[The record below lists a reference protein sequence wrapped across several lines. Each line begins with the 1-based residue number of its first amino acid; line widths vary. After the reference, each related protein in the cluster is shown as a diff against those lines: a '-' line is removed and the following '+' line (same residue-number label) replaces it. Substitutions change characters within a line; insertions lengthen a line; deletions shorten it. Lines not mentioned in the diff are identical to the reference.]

1 MIRRPPRST
10 RTDTLFP
17 YTTLFRS
24 CVDAL
29 ADTSG
34 FEAASGPGLRECMLR
49 DDGQALLPTAVMQP
63 ATFAI
68 EYALA
73 RLWME
78 QYGIR
83 PAAMVGHSVGEFA
96 AATLAGVFTLADAM
110 RLVAHRGRLMQAQP
124 EIGRAHV

>member
-1 MIRRPPRST
+1 MFC
-10 RTDTLFP
+10 D
-17 YTTLFRS
+17 
-24 CVDAL
+24 DA
-29 ADTSG
+29 
-34 FEAASGPGLRECMLR
+34 
-49 DDGQALLPTAVMQP
+49 QALLPTAVMQP

-83 PAAMVGHSVGEFA
+83 PVAMVGHSVGEFA
-96 AATLAGVFTLADAM
+96 AATLAGVFTLPDAM

-124 EIGRAHV
+124 SSEERRVGKECVSTCRSRWEPGH

>member
-1 MIRRPPRST
+1 M
-10 RTDTLFP
+10 FP
-17 YTTLFRS
+17 VQGAVYPGMGRGLYASEPVFRQAIDD

-34 FEAASGPGLRECMLR
+34 FEAASGPGLRECMFR
-49 DDGQALLPTAVMQP
+49 DDAQALLPTAVMQP

-83 PAAMVGHSVGEFA
+83 SEEHTSE
-96 AATLAGVFTLADAM
+96 LQSLM
-110 RLVAHRGRLMQAQP
+110 RNLVCRLLL
-124 EIGRAHV
+124 ETKNKIDKVK

>member
-1 MIRRPPRST
+1 MGRWRDVAEPG
-10 RTDTLFP
+10 
-17 YTTLFRS
+17 FRQAIDE
-24 CVDAL
+24 CGDAL

-34 FEAASGPGLRECMLR
+34 FEAASGPGLRECMFC
-49 DDGQALLPTAVMQP
+49 DDAQALLPTAVMQP

-96 AATLAGVFTLADAM
+96 AATLAGVFTLHDAM
-110 RLVAHRGRLMQAQP
+110 RLVAHRGRLMQAQTD
-124 EIGRAHV
+124 IGRAHV

>member
-1 MIRRPPRST
+1 M
-10 RTDTLFP
+10 FP
-17 YTTLFRS
+17 GQGAVYPGMGRELYASEPVFRQAIDD

-34 FEAASGPGLRECMLR
+34 FEAASGPGLRECMFC
-49 DDGQALLPTAVMQP
+49 DDAQALLPTAVMQP

-96 AATLAGVFTLADAM
+96 AATLARSEEHTSELQSLM
-110 RLVAHRGRLMQAQP
+110 R
-124 EIGRAHV
+124 I